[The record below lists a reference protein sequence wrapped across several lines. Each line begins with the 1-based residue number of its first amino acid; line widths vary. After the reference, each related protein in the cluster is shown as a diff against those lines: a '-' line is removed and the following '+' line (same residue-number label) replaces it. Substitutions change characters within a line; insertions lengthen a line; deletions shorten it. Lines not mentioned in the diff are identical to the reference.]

1 MGMAVDK
8 ALHDLGNGVYAYTQ
22 LPGSWG
28 WSNAGLIVDGDQSLL
43 VDTLFD
49 ETITAEMLASM
60 RRAAPAA
67 SRIGT
72 VVNTHG
78 NGDHCYGN
86 SLVAD
91 AEIIGTPGCV
101 EDLREGTP
109 KRNLLLLR
117 AASMIGTL
125 GAAGRVL
132 GKALNAVGIDRVAL
146 IAEAGPLALPKL
158 GHFDFAGVNLTL
170 PNRTFEGELEL
181 QVGDKKVILI
191 EVGPA
196 HTLGDAVVWVP
207 GDKTLFTG
215 DILFKNAHPVI
226 WQGPVS
232 NWIAALRR
240 LLGMDIET
248 VVPGH
253 GPLTDKSGLAE
264 QLHYLEVLTA
274 ETRARYDAGM
284 SVEEAARDL
293 ILDEFNSWLD
303 PERLYVN
310 VHTLFR
316 DFAGDRTPGD
326 VLALFAG
333 MARLQLDQ
341 VSSKSLQ
348 NSSAAVGSS

>member
-1 MGMAVDK
+1 MAGAVQK
-8 ALHDLGNGVYAYTQ
+8 KLHELGDGIYAYTQ

-28 WSNAGLIVDGDQSLL
+28 WSNAGLIADGDQSLL

-49 ETITAEMLASM
+49 EKITAEMLESM
-60 RRAAPAA
+60 RRATSAA
-67 SRIGT
+67 GRIGT

-86 SLVAD
+86 SLVPD

-101 EDLREGTP
+101 EDLREGP
-109 KRNLLLLR
+109 PSRNHLLLR
-117 AASMIGTL
+117 AAAVIGAL
-125 GAAGRVL
+125 GAGGKLV

-146 IAEAGPLALPKL
+146 LAEAGPLAIPKL
-158 GHFDFAGVNLTL
+158 GHFDFAGVELTL
-170 PNRTFEGELEL
+170 PNRTFEGELQL

-196 HTLGDAVVWVP
+196 HTRGDAVVWVP
-207 GDKTLFTG
+207 GDRTLFTG
-215 DILFKNAHPVI
+215 DILFKDAHPVI
-226 WQGPVS
+226 WQGPVA

-264 QLHYLEVLTA
+264 QLHYLEVLTKEA
-274 ETRARYDAGM
+274 RSRYDAGM

-293 ILDEFNSWLD
+293 ILDEFAGWPD
-303 PERLYVN
+303 AERLYVN
-310 VHTLFR
+310 VHTLYR
-316 DFAGDRTPGD
+316 DFAGDTEPGD

-333 MARLQLDQ
+333 MARLQ
-341 VSSKSLQ
+341 KSRR
-348 NSSAAVGSS
+348 

>member
-1 MGMAVDK
+1 MTAAVEK
-8 ALHDLGNGVYAYTQ
+8 ELHELGNGIYAYTQ

-28 WSNAGLIVDGDQSLL
+28 WSNAGLITDGDQSLL

-49 ETITAEMLASM
+49 EKLTGEMLESM
-60 RRAAPAA
+60 RRATSAA

-101 EDLREGTP
+101 EDLREGP
-109 KRNLLLLR
+109 PSRNHLLLR
-117 AASMIGTL
+117 AAAVIGAL
-125 GAAGRVL
+125 GAGGRIL
-132 GKALNAVGIDRVAL
+132 GKVLNAVGIDRVAL
-146 IAEAGPLALPKL
+146 LAEAGPLALPKL
-158 GHFDFAGVNLTL
+158 GHFDFAGVELTL

-181 QVGDKKVILI
+181 QVGDKKVVLI

-196 HTLGDAVVWVP
+196 HTRGDAVVWVP

-215 DILFKNAHPVI
+215 DILFKDAHPII

-232 NWIAALRR
+232 NWIAALQR
-240 LLGMDIET
+240 LLAMDIET

-264 QLHYLEVLTA
+264 MLHYLEVLTA
-274 ETRARYDAGM
+274 ETRRRYDAGM
-284 SVEEAARDL
+284 SMEDTVRDL
-293 ILDEFNSWLD
+293 TLDEFKGWLD
-303 PERLYVN
+303 AERTYVN
-310 VHTLFR
+310 VHTLYR
-316 DFAGDRTPGD
+316 DFVGDTEPGD

-333 MARLQLDQ
+333 MGRLQR
-341 VSSKSLQ
+341 SRR
-348 NSSAAVGSS
+348 

>member
-1 MGMAVDK
+1 
-8 ALHDLGNGVYAYTQ
+8 
-22 LPGSWG
+22 
-28 WSNAGLIVDGDQSLL
+28 L

-49 ETITAEMLASM
+49 EKITAEMLESM
-60 RRAAPAA
+60 RRATSAA
-67 SRIGT
+67 GRIGT

-86 SLVAD
+86 SLVPD

-101 EDLREGTP
+101 EDLREGP
-109 KRNLLLLR
+109 PSRNHLLLR
-117 AASMIGTL
+117 AAAVIGAL
-125 GAAGRVL
+125 GAGGKLV

-146 IAEAGPLALPKL
+146 LAEAGPLAIPKL
-158 GHFDFAGVNLTL
+158 GHFDFAGVELTL
-170 PNRTFEGELEL
+170 PNRTFEGELQL

-196 HTLGDAVVWVP
+196 HTRGDAVVWVP
-207 GDKTLFTG
+207 GDRTLFTG
-215 DILFKNAHPVI
+215 DILFKDAHPVI
-226 WQGPVS
+226 WQGPVA

-264 QLHYLEVLTA
+264 QLHYLEVLTKEA
-274 ETRARYDAGM
+274 RSRYDAGM

-293 ILDEFNSWLD
+293 ILDEFAGWPD
-303 PERLYVN
+303 AERLYVN
-310 VHTLFR
+310 VHTLYR
-316 DFAGDRTPGD
+316 DFAGDTEPGD

-333 MARLQLDQ
+333 MARLQ
-341 VSSKSLQ
+341 KSRR
-348 NSSAAVGSS
+348 

>member
-1 MGMAVDK
+1 MAAAVEK
-8 ALHDLGNGVYAYTQ
+8 ELHELGNGIYAYTQ

-28 WSNAGLIVDGDQSLL
+28 WSNAGLITDGDQSLL

-49 ETITAEMLASM
+49 EKITAEMLASM
-60 RRAAPAA
+60 RRATSAA
-67 SRIGT
+67 DRIET

-101 EDLREGTP
+101 EDLREAP
-109 KRNLLLLR
+109 PSRNQLLMR
-117 AASMIGTL
+117 SGAIIGAL
-125 GAAGRVL
+125 GAGGRVL
-132 GKALNAVGIDRVAL
+132 GKVLNAVGIDRVAL
-146 IAEAGPLALPKL
+146 LAEAGPLALPL
-158 GHFDFAGVNLTL
+158 FGDFDFSGIELTL

-196 HTLGDAVVWVP
+196 HTRGDAVVWVP

-215 DILFKNAHPVI
+215 DILFKDAHPII

-240 LLGMDIET
+240 LLDMDIET

-264 QLHYLEVLTA
+264 MLHYLEVLTGEA
-274 ETRARYDAGM
+274 RRRYDAGM
-284 SVEEAARDL
+284 SVEDAVRDITL
-293 ILDEFNSWLD
+293 SEFKGWLD
-303 PERLYVN
+303 AERVYVN
-310 VHTLFR
+310 VHTLYR
-316 DFAGDRTPGD
+316 DFTGDTEPGE

-333 MARLQLDQ
+333 MARLQ
-341 VSSKSLQ
+341 K
-348 NSSAAVGSS
+348 AGR